1 MAVTRSTAA
10 ERTRTEL
17 RRLGRRRTTSDDL
30 TPAEAQVAALA
41 ASGLRNHEVAARLGV
56 SPKTV
61 EAHLARV
68 YAKLD
73 IRSRAELGRAIAP
86 GEG

>member
-1 MAVTRSTAA
+1 VLALIAQGLSNRAIEA
-10 ERTRTEL
+10 EL
-17 RRLGRRRTTSDDL
+17 
-30 TPAEAQVAALA
+30 V
-41 ASGLRNHEVAARLGV
+41 V

-86 GEG
+86 DASTGRRSAL